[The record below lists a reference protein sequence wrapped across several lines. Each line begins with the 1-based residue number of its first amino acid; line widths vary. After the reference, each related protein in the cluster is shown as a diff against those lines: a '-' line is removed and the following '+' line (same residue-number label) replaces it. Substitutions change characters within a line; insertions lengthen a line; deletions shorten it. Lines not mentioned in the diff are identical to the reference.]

1 MNTTYQTQPIPA
13 RVGIVWIKLA
23 VLYLLLG
30 VGMGIM
36 MGASQNFTLR
46 PVHAHLNL
54 LGWTTL
60 ALAGVI
66 YSVFPRAGSSML
78 ARVHFWTMNV
88 AVPVMMLALAYLL
101 VTGDKTVIPFL
112 GAAEILA
119 AVSVLSFAANLF
131 LNLRDD

>member
-13 RVGIVWIKLA
+13 RVGVVWIKLA

-66 YSVFPRAGSSML
+66 YSVFPRAGRSML

-101 VTGDKTVIPFL
+101 VTGDKAVIPFL

>member
-88 AVPVMMLALAYLL
+88 ALPVMMLALAYLL
-101 VTGDKTVIPFL
+101 VTGDRAAIPFL